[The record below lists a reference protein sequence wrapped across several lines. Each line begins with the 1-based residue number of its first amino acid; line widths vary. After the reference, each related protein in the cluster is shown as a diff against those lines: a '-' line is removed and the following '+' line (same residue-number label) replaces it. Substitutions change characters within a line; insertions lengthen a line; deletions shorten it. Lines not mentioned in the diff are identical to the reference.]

1 MSKLVLYLKNG
12 KKALSLQ
19 NSFTPSLE
27 KYAKHKHGELRM
39 PLVILPSSTPTPS
52 ISLALFFFQSNQEN
66 KAHSSNGPKNVESPL

>member
-39 PLVILPSSTPTPS
+39 PLVILPSSTPTPN
-52 ISLALFFFQSNQEN
+52 ISLALFFSNQI
-66 KAHSSNGPKNVESPL
+66 KRIKPILVMDRKT